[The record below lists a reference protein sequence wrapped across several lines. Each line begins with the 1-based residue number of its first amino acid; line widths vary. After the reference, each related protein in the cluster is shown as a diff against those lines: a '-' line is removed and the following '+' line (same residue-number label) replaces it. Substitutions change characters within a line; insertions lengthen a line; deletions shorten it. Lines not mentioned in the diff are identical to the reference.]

1 MQIFLGVATVLDTK
15 ELVGVVAGAR
25 FSLLRTV
32 PALTGEVVALARIM
46 TSARDGN

>member
-1 MQIFLGVATVLDTK
+1 MQILPGVAAVLDPK
-15 ELVGVVAGAR
+15 ELVGVIVGAR

-46 TSARDGN
+46 TPARDGN